1 MNEIER
7 DFRTQSQ
14 HLLWSV
20 WRGLLV
26 GVAAGAVVSLF
37 RWLIA
42 KGAQISVSIY
52 QDALN
57 HPVLILGIVLVNL
70 ILAILIGYLIKQE
83 KDIKGSG
90 IPHVEGELMGLLHPS
105 WWSVLWRKFLGGVLG
120 ISMGLLLGREGP
132 SIQLG
137 AMTAKGLSKGLKL
150 SARDQRVLIAA
161 GAAAGLSAAFNAPI
175 AGLLFVVEEVYHHFS
190 RHVWVTALTASLVA
204 NAVSLRIFGQVPVL
218 AMTEKLPVF
227 PLKDYW
233 ILIVLGIF
241 LGVLG
246 YGYEWVV
253 LRIGKVYQ
261 VLGKIFHLPSYF
273 HGLLAVLFIVPIG
286 LYFPHLLGGGNEL
299 ILALNGLHPA
309 LTVAII
315 YLAIRFVWSML
326 SFGSGFPGGIFLPI
340 LTLGALSGSVFAA
353 AFENL
358 GFLQVSQF
366 PIFIILGMAG
376 YFGAVSKAPL
386 TAMILVTEMVGDLHQ
401 LMTIGVVTLIAYLVM
416 DFMGGEPVYE
426 AMLHN
431 LIAHEPKQVDNI
443 PTMIDLPVTDS
454 LAGRLVKDL
463 TLPDGVLISTQ
474 IFQDQSEV
482 VRGDTRLKAGAT
494 LYLVVNESNISQVRK
509 LFL

>member
-26 GVAAGAVVSLF
+26 GVTAGAVVSLF

-42 KGAQISVSIY
+42 KGAAFSVAIY
-52 QDALN
+52 KDALHN
-57 HPVLILGIVLVNL
+57 PLLILGIVLVNL
-70 ILAILIGYLIKQE
+70 LIALFIGYLIKQE

-105 WWSVLWRKFLGGVLG
+105 WWSVLWRKFVGGVLG
-120 ISMGLLLGREGP
+120 ISMGLMLGREGP

-137 AMTAKGLSKGLKL
+137 AMTAKGLAEGLKL
-150 SARDQRVLIAA
+150 SAREKRVLIAA

-190 RHVWVTALTASLVA
+190 RPVWVTALTASLVA
-204 NAVSLRIFGQVPVL
+204 NAVSLRIFGQVSVL

-233 ILIVLGIF
+233 ILILLGTF

-261 VLGKIFHLPSYF
+261 GLGKIFHLPSHFY
-273 HGLLAVLFIVPIG
+273 GLLAVLFIIPIG

-309 LTVAII
+309 LTVAIL

-326 SFGSGFPGGIFLPI
+326 SFGSGFPGGI
-340 LTLGALSGSVFAA
+340 
-353 AFENL
+353 
-358 GFLQVSQF
+358 
-366 PIFIILGMAG
+366 
-376 YFGAVSKAPL
+376 SKAPL
-386 TAMILVTEMVGDLHQ
+386 TAMILVTEMVGNLHQ

-482 VRGDTRLKAGAT
+482 VHGDTRLKAGAT

>member
-482 VRGDTRLKAGAT
+482 VHGDTRLKAGAT